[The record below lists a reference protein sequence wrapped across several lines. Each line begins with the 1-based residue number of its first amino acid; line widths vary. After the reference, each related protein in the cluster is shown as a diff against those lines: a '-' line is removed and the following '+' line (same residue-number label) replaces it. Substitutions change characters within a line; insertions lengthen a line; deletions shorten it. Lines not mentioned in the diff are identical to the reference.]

1 MDLIREYWWLIL
13 VVVGLVLAF
22 VLLRPK
28 QRVALTDQTPVR
40 PHMTQANVAPA
51 DTARAKKPP
60 EGRGIAGEAA
70 AAASDVTGDILQA
83 PVHRTLDGDDQPH
96 DDLCRLKGV
105 GPKFADALHAI
116 GFNRYAQIASL
127 TPTEIERI
135 DGQLGAFKGR
145 LVRDRVIEQADYLAR
160 NDIDG
165 FEQRFG
171 KL

>member
-28 QRVALTDQTPVR
+28 QRVQLSDSGPVR
-40 PHMTQANVAPA
+40 PHMAHSP
-51 DTARAKKPP
+51 KPP
-60 EGRGIAGEAA
+60 EGRGIAGEHA
-70 AAASDVTGDILQA
+70 AAASDVTGDILRA
-83 PVHRTLDGDDQPH
+83 PVHQTLDGEGSVA

-105 GPKFADALHAI
+105 GPKFADALYAA
-116 GFNRYAQIASL
+116 GFHSFDQLAGLS
-127 TPTEIERI
+127 PVEVERL
-135 DGQLGAFKGR
+135 DAQLGAFRGR
-145 LVRDRVIEQADYLAR
+145 LARDRVVEQASYLAR
-160 NDIDG
+160 NDTDG